1 MQDLFTEYVKAPE
14 DANCLT
20 ADPDAFFEY
29 NNVTIKNVVKICAVC
44 PILEGCLDYSLA
56 AKEEFGVWGGTSATG
71 RRYMKTARDKKE
83 HLENMRA
90 LADKIENG
98 NSKPNTNRRKRNES
112 RA

>member
-1 MQDLFTEYVKAPE
+1 MQDLFTEYVKTPD

-29 NNVTIKNVVKICAVC
+29 TSVTVNNVVKICAVC

-56 AKEEFGVWGGTSATG
+56 AKEEFGVWGGTTARG

-83 HLENMRA
+83 HLKNMRV
-90 LADKIENG
+90 LADKIHKDE
-98 NSKPNTNRRKRNES
+98 SKPNTNKRRR
-112 RA
+112 